1 MTESTRREKLRAD
14 TEREILACARRLLVE
29 DGSHAVTLRAIAR
42 ELGITAPALYRYYD
56 SRADLLRHVCDDIS
70 ADLAATLTPQI
81 AAVPLDQP
89 AERVFTVC
97 RAFRRWA
104 LAHPRE
110 FTLVFATS
118 PEETNTPVNRP
129 AQDHFGRVFL
139 EIAGQLLSEHKIFL
153 SDSLDVPDALRA
165 ELAAYRDDVSASLA
179 ATGIRVPEEKLQLG
193 TIYLMLQW
201 WARLYGHVALEVFGR
216 FPFAVPDAEPLFE
229 SMLTELAS
237 VVGFS

>member
-1 MTESTRREKLRAD
+1 MTESTRRERLRAD

-70 ADLAATLTPQI
+70 ADLAATLNPQL
-81 AAVPLDQP
+81 AAIPVSQP
-89 AERVFTVC
+89 AERVFAVC
-97 RAFRRWA
+97 RGFRQWA

-118 PEETNTPVNRP
+118 PEETNTSTNRP

-139 EIAGQLLSEHKIFL
+139 EVAGQLLSEHQIYP
-153 SDSLDVPDALRA
+153 SESLEVPERVRGELTAYRED
-165 ELAAYRDDVSASLA
+165 LAANLA
-179 ATGIRVPEEKLQLG
+179 AAGHQVAGEKLQLG
-193 TIYLMLQW
+193 TIYLILQW

-216 FPFAVPDAEPLFE
+216 FPFAVNDAEPLFE
-229 SMLTELAS
+229 SMLTELAA

>member
-1 MTESTRREKLRAD
+1 MTESTRRERLRAD
-14 TEREILACARRLLVE
+14 TERDILACARRLLVE

-56 SRADLLRHVCDDIS
+56 SRAHLLRHVCDDIS
-70 ADLAATLTPQI
+70 ADLAATLKPQI
-81 AAVPLDQP
+81 AAVPVERAAD
-89 AERVFTVC
+89 RVFAVC
-97 RAFRRWA
+97 RGFRRWA

-118 PEETNTPVNRP
+118 PEETNTPTNRP

-139 EIAGQLLSEHKIFL
+139 EVAGQLLSEHRIFP
-153 SDSLDVPDALRA
+153 SESLEVPERLRA
-165 ELAAYRDDVSASLA
+165 DLAAYRADLA
-179 ATGIRVPEEKLQLG
+179 ADLAAADIAVPEEKLQLG

-216 FPFAVPDAEPLFE
+216 FPFAVHDAEPLFE

-237 VVGFS
+237 AVGFE